1 MEKPTWHIV
10 HFIDA
15 ENMEMLDRVFAR
27 GHVENDVMVWVVP
40 KWLEILRTIEPGGCN
55 VKL

>member
-40 KWLEILRTIEPGGCN
+40 KWLEILRTIEPGG
-55 VKL
+55 K